1 MSSFNLNY
9 IQRIIGKTD
18 GLIIFDIGAHNFHD
32 SINIKST
39 FPNSEVYAF
48 EPDILNI
55 KKYAE
60 YKHNE

>member
-18 GLIIFDIGAHNFHD
+18 GLIIFDIGAHNFQD

-39 FPNSEVYAF
+39 FPIYKIYIIIF
-48 EPDILNI
+48 YIL
-55 KKYAE
+55 YF
-60 YKHNE
+60 